1 MTATALAVEGLQV
14 AISGV
19 DVVDGVSLAVEVG
32 ETVAIV
38 GESGCGKSMTALAIM
53 RLLPAAA
60 ELVAGKVTLR
70 GTELTTLSER
80 AMRGVR
86 GDAISMIFQEPVA
99 SLDPLMT
106 VEGQLLET
114 IRAHRTMGIAE
125 ARRLALE
132 MLGFVGIPDP
142 AARMKHYPFE
152 LSGGICQR
160 IMIAIALSCEPAVLI
175 ADEPTTA
182 LDVTIQAQ
190 ILELIKRMRGQFGTA
205 VMLITHDLGV
215 VADMADRV
223 AVMYAGRIV
232 EHAAVEAVFATPG
245 HPYTGLLLKSLP
257 SLEAA
262 RKRELPVIQGSV
274 PEPAHWPDGCR
285 FHPRCPFATAVCAE
299 QAPPLAEVAPG
310 QQVACWHHERVREA
324 A

>member
-1 MTATALAVEGLQV
+1 MATALAVDGLQV
-14 AISGV
+14 AISGI
-19 DVVDGVSLAVEVG
+19 DVVDGVSLTVEVG
-32 ETVAIV
+32 ETLAIV

-60 ELVAGKVTLR
+60 RLVAGSVTLR

-80 AMRGVR
+80 AMRAIR
-86 GDAISMIFQEPVA
+86 GNAISMIFQEPVA

-106 VEGQLLET
+106 VEGQLIET
-114 IRAHRTMGIAE
+114 IRAHRSLGVAE

-132 MLGFVGIPDP
+132 MLGLVGIPDP
-142 AARMKHYPFE
+142 VARLEHYPFE

-160 IMIAIALSCEPAVLI
+160 IMIAIALSCQPSVLI

-190 ILELIKRMRGQFGTA
+190 ILELIKRMRAQFGTA
-205 VMLITHDLGV
+205 VVLITHDLGV

-223 AVMYAGRIV
+223 AVMYAGRVV
-232 EHAAVEAVFATPG
+232 EQADVGTIFAVPG
-245 HPYTGLLLKSLP
+245 HPYTALLLKSLP
-257 SLEAA
+257 SLDAA
-262 RKRELPVIQGSV
+262 RKSLLPVIQGSV
-274 PEPAHWPDGCR
+274 PEPAHWPAGCR
-285 FHPRCPFATAVCAE
+285 FHPRCPFATAVCRE
-299 QAPPLAEVAPG
+299 RVPPLAEIAPG
-310 QQVACWHHERVREA
+310 QRVACWHHELVREA

>member
-1 MTATALAVEGLQV
+1 MTETALAVDGLQV

-19 DVVDGVSLAVEVG
+19 DVVDGVSFAVEVG
-32 ETVAIV
+32 ETLAIV

-80 AMRGVR
+80 AMRRVR

-114 IRAHRTMGIAE
+114 IRAHRKLGIAE

-132 MLGFVGIPDP
+132 MLGLVGIPDP
-142 AARMKHYPFE
+142 VARMKHYPFE

-205 VMLITHDLGV
+205 VVLITHDLGV

-223 AVMYAGRIV
+223 AVMYAGRVV
-232 EHAAVEAVFATPG
+232 EQTDVATVFAAPG
-245 HPYTGLLLKSLP
+245 HPYTALLLKSLP
-257 SLEAA
+257 SLEAS

-274 PEPAHWPDGCR
+274 PEPASWPGGCR
-285 FHPRCPFATAVCAE
+285 FHPRCPFATAVCGE

-310 QQVACWHHERVREA
+310 QRVACWHHETVREA

>member
-1 MTATALAVEGLQV
+1 MTATALAVDGLRV

-32 ETVAIV
+32 ETLAIV
-38 GESGCGKSMTALAIM
+38 GESGCGKSMAALAIM

-60 ELVAGKVTLR
+60 ELVAGSVTLR

-80 AMRGVR
+80 AMRAVR

-114 IRAHRTMGIAE
+114 IRAHRKLGLAE

-132 MLGFVGIPDP
+132 MLGLVGIPDP
-142 AARMKHYPFE
+142 VARMKHYPFE

-205 VMLITHDLGV
+205 VVLITHDLGV

-223 AVMYAGRIV
+223 AVMYAGRVV
-232 EHAAVEAVFATPG
+232 EQADVDAVFASPG

-274 PEPAHWPDGCR
+274 PEPASWPAGCR

-299 QAPPLAEVAPG
+299 QAPPLAEVGPG
-310 QQVACWHHERVREA
+310 QRVACWHHEAVREA